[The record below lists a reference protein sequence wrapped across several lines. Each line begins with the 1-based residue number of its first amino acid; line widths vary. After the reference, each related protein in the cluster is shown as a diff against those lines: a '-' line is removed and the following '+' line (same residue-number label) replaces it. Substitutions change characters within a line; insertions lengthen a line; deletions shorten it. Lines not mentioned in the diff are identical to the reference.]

1 MSRICCLLLALL
13 TFVWPAIAEPTKIQI
28 ATASWGGYTETNGE
42 GYYFELLR
50 RVFPEPEWQ
59 LEIQF
64 VPFPRSLYMLEREQV
79 DMVLGLYLGDISKG
93 IYSAKK
99 VETEVIDAAVTPELA
114 SVWQGMDSLTHR
126 RVQALIAYRFFTLT
140 KVPMHYQENSSL
152 LEMLRKVNEG
162 KIDAVLDYKPD
173 ILPLL
178 PQLEQPRRLV
188 LIEDVLRADV
198 YFAFANNPKGLELKA
213 SFDQGFEQLERSGEL
228 AEIKQQSLEQLQL
241 RIQEQ
246 PSP

>member
-1 MSRICCLLLALL
+1 MNRICCLLLALL

-42 GYYFELLR
+42 GYYFEMLR

-99 VETEVIDAAVTPELA
+99 VETEVIDAAVTPEQA

-140 KVPMHYQENSSL
+140 QVPMHYQENSSL
-152 LEMLRKVNEG
+152 LEMLRKVNEA
-162 KIDAVLDYKPD
+162 KSMPCSTISRTSCRCCHSWNSQEDWC
-173 ILPLL
+173 LL
-178 PQLEQPRRLV
+178 RMCYGRCLFC
-188 LIEDVLRADV
+188 LR
-198 YFAFANNPKGLELKA
+198 
-213 SFDQGFEQLERSGEL
+213 Q
-228 AEIKQQSLEQLQL
+228 
-241 RIQEQ
+241 
-246 PSP
+246 

>member
-1 MSRICCLLLALL
+1 MNRICCLLLALL

-28 ATASWGGYTETNGE
+28 ATASWVGYTETNGE

-93 IYSAKK
+93 IYSAHK

-114 SVWQGMDSLTHR
+114 SVWQGMVSLTHR
-126 RVQALIAYRFFTLT
+126 
-140 KVPMHYQENSSL
+140 K
-152 LEMLRKVNEG
+152 RKVNEG

-173 ILPLL
+173 MQPLL
-178 PQLEQPRRLV
+178 SQLEQPRKLV

-213 SFDQGFEQLERSGEL
+213 LFDQGIEQLERSGEL
-228 AEIKQQSLEQLQL
+228 AEIKLQSLESLQL
-241 RIQEQ
+241 RVQEQ

>member
-1 MSRICCLLLALL
+1 MNRICCLLLALL
-13 TFVWPAIAEPTKIQI
+13 VFARPAIAEPTKIQV

-50 RVFPEPEWQ
+50 RAFPAPEWQ

-93 IYSAKK
+93 VYSAQK

-114 SVWQGMDSLTHR
+114 SVWQGIDSLTSR

-140 KVPMHYQENSSL
+140 PVPMYYQETSSL
-152 LEMLRKVNEG
+152 LEMLRQVNVG

-173 ILPLL
+173 MLPLL
-178 PQLEQPRRLV
+178 QQLDQPRRLV
-188 LIEDVLRADV
+188 IIEDVLRADV
-198 YFAFANNPKGLELKA
+198 YFAFAKNPKGLKLKQI
-213 SFDQGFEQLERSGEL
+213 FDQQFAELEQSGEL
-228 AEIKQQSLEQLQL
+228 EAIKQGCMEQLQL
-241 RIQEQ
+241 RMQE
-246 PSP
+246 PPPP

>member
-1 MSRICCLLLALL
+1 MNRICCLLLALL

-140 KVPMHYQENSSL
+140 QVPMHYQE
-152 LEMLRKVNEG
+152 
-162 KIDAVLDYKPD
+162 
-173 ILPLL
+173 
-178 PQLEQPRRLV
+178 
-188 LIEDVLRADV
+188 
-198 YFAFANNPKGLELKA
+198 
-213 SFDQGFEQLERSGEL
+213 
-228 AEIKQQSLEQLQL
+228 KQ
-241 RIQEQ
+241 
-246 PSP
+246 